1 MEKKKNQRRK
11 FKIVTVNR
19 FLQFRVRFIFAEK
32 LRLSFLFLFFFFSPV
47 KNCSLQIFRLS
58 VFFSFKTNFHVELQ
72 FRNIGSNV
80 ISFSPFFFFLYSS
93 MEYIFEAEIEEK
105 FEILDFEFFSH
116 YVSKSK
122 ILKFKYFRILN
133 YTFIDLFLDTQIS
146 VYINSFYLIS
156 EK

>member
-1 MEKKKNQRRK
+1 
-11 FKIVTVNR
+11 
-19 FLQFRVRFIFAEK
+19 
-32 LRLSFLFLFFFFSPV
+32 
-47 KNCSLQIFRLS
+47 
-58 VFFSFKTNFHVELQ
+58 
-72 FRNIGSNV
+72 
-80 ISFSPFFFFLYSS
+80 

-105 FEILDFEFFSH
+105 FEILEFFLH